1 MRVPPVRVAVIGV
14 GAMGSRWARAL
25 SEHPGV
31 EVSVVSDVREDAGRT
46 VANDLSARFVADA
59 RDAAAHPDVDAV
71 AVCTPEHLHVEPALA
86 AIDAGKAVM
95 VEKPLAATVAG
106 SEAIRD
112 RATACG
118 VPLLAGHI
126 LRFEPRYAAAR
137 DAIAAGTIGAVQ
149 AMRHERIGLVTDQ
162 DVLRGRT
169 TIALYYGVHEFDL
182 ARWYAGDVER
192 IYAER
197 SDGVLRTHGYEIQD
211 LYSAVLRFRSGAHGT
226 AMLGWSLPARTPGY
240 GIGGVTVIGERGVI
254 RISQGDVGLLVV
266 DQDGLRDLDAYYAP
280 AVHGRLRGALAIEVD
295 HFVDCAR
302 GTADPACT
310 AADGV
315 EAVRISLAMEASA
328 EQSMPVYVESGARDS
343 NADAA
348 GPSGAG

>member
-1 MRVPPVRVAVIGV
+1 MTAATVRAAVIGV

-25 SEHPGV
+25 AEHPSAR
-31 EVSVVSDVREDAGRT
+31 VSVVSDVREDAGRS
-46 VANDLSARFVADA
+46 VAKDLSARFVADP
-59 RDAAAHPDVDAV
+59 REAAAHPDVDAV
-71 AVCTPEHLHVEPALA
+71 AVCTPEHLHVESALA

-95 VEKPLAATVAG
+95 VEKPLADTVDG

-112 RATACG
+112 RAATCG

-137 DAIAAGTIGAVQ
+137 DAIAAGTIGTVQ
-149 AMRHERIGLVTDQ
+149 ALRHERIGLVTDQ

-169 TIALYYGVHEFDL
+169 TVALYYGVHEFDL
-182 ARWYAGDVER
+182 ARWYAGEVER

-197 SDGVLRTHGYEIQD
+197 GDGVLRAHGYEIED

-240 GIGGVTVIGERGVI
+240 GLGAVTVIGERGVI
-254 RISQGDVGLLVV
+254 RVSQGDVGLLVV
-266 DQDGLRDLDAYYAP
+266 DQDGQRDVDVYYAP

-302 GTADPACT
+302 GAADPACT
-310 AADGV
+310 ATDGV

-328 EQSMPVYVESGARDS
+328 AHGAPVELAAPAFAR
-343 NADAA
+343 
-348 GPSGAG
+348 

>member
-1 MRVPPVRVAVIGV
+1 MTAAPVHVAVIGI

-25 SEHPGV
+25 AEHPSAR
-31 EVSVVSDVREDAGRT
+31 VSVVCDVREDAGRT
-46 VANDLSARFVADA
+46 LADDLSARFVADPLE
-59 RDAAAHPDVDAV
+59 AATHADVDAV
-71 AVCTPEHLHVEPALA
+71 AVCTPEHLHVEPTLA
-86 AIDAGKAVM
+86 AIDAGKPVM
-95 VEKPLAATVAG
+95 VEKPLADTVEG

-112 RATACG
+112 RAATSG
-118 VPLLAGHI
+118 VPLLTGHI
-126 LRFEPRYAAAR
+126 LRFEPRYAAAH

-149 AMRHERIGLVTDQ
+149 AVRHERIGLVTDQ

-182 ARWYAGDVER
+182 ARWYAGEVEH

-197 SDGVLRTHGYEIQD
+197 GEGVLRAHGYELED

-254 RISQGDVGLLVV
+254 RVSQGDVGLLVV
-266 DQDGLRDLDAYYAP
+266 DEDGVRDVDAYYAP

-302 GTADPACT
+302 GAAEPVCT

-328 EQSMPVYVESGARDS
+328 EQRTPIDIDSAVRDS
-343 NADAA
+343 TPD
-348 GPSGAG
+348 

>member
-1 MRVPPVRVAVIGV
+1 VTGAPVRIAVIGI

-25 SEHPGV
+25 AEHPSAR
-31 EVSVVSDVREDAGRT
+31 VSVVCDVREDAGRT
-46 VANDLSARFVADA
+46 LADDLSAHFVADPLE
-59 RDAAAHPDVDAV
+59 AATHADVDAV
-71 AVCTPEHLHVEPALA
+71 AVCTPEHLHVEPTLA
-86 AIDAGKAVM
+86 AIDAGKPVM
-95 VEKPLAATVAG
+95 VEKPLADTVEG

-112 RATACG
+112 RTATSG
-118 VPLLAGHI
+118 VPLLTGHI
-126 LRFEPRYAAAR
+126 LRFEPRYAAAH

-149 AMRHERIGLVTDQ
+149 AVRHERIGLVTDQ

-182 ARWYAGDVER
+182 ARWYAGEVAR
-192 IYAER
+192 IHAER
-197 SDGVLRTHGYEIQD
+197 SEGVLRAHGYELED
-211 LYSAVLRFRSGAHGT
+211 LYAAVLRFRSGAHGT

-240 GIGGVTVIGERGVI
+240 GIGGVTVIGERGLI
-254 RISQGDVGLLVV
+254 RVSQGDVGLLVV
-266 DQDGLRDLDAYYAP
+266 DEDGLRDVDTYYAP

-302 GTADPACT
+302 GAAEPACT

-328 EQSMPVYVESGARDS
+328 EQRTPIDIDSAVRDS
-343 NADAA
+343 TAD
-348 GPSGAG
+348 